1 MKREIKKYLYD
12 IKTSIESINEYIGS
26 KKDFNKYKE
35 DKILRRAVE
44 REIDI
49 NGEAMNNILKI
60 ESDIE
65 IDNARRIVDTRNKV
79 IHGYDTVD
87 NA

>member
-1 MKREIKKYLYD
+1 
-12 IKTSIESINEYIGS
+12 
-26 KKDFNKYKE
+26 
-35 DKILRRAVE
+35 
-44 REIDI
+44 
-49 NGEAMNNILKI
+49 MNNILKI

-87 NA
+87 NAVIWGIIVNHVPKLYDEINQYLEE